1 VESWNL
7 RNPLLLLLNVASQA
21 CSYPCQCPS
30 QVPLCPL
37 GNSLLLDGC
46 GCCRVCSRQLGEL
59 CSRQDPCD
67 HHKGLYCDFS
77 QTQKDSGICLAYEG
91 SSCVLMGK
99 TYLNGE
105 SFQPSCQLR
114 CICMHGSVGCIPL
127 CPDGARLPP
136 PDCPFHHWVKV
147 QNKCC
152 EEWVCEGKDETQS
165 TGTLFAPKP
174 ELKLKSTLNDLQVN
188 CLVQTTEWNVCS
200 KTCGMGI
207 STRITNDNPQCQLEK
222 ESRLCL
228 VRFFPF
234 KEQESE
240 SPVRRKKRC
249 LRNLKS
255 REAINFE
262 FTGCT
267 SVHSYQPKFCS
278 SCTDNHCCTPR
289 ITSTVEVQ
297 FQCPEGESFVQKM
310 MFIKSCSCHF
320 DCPAEN
326 DVFLHTNVNVL
337 ELLTSFII

>member
-1 VESWNL
+1 MKKRRSLQVLRAEVSNL
-7 RNPLLLLLNVASQA
+7 VASQA

-152 EEWVCEGKDETQS
+152 EEW
-165 TGTLFAPKP
+165 P

-228 VRFFPF
+228 VRFCNVSLDRSI
-234 KEQESE
+234 KVLWQLS
-240 SPVRRKKRC
+240 
-249 LRNLKS
+249 
-255 REAINFE
+255 EAINFE

-326 DVFLHTNVNVL
+326 DVFLS
-337 ELLTSFII
+337 ELKKLLG